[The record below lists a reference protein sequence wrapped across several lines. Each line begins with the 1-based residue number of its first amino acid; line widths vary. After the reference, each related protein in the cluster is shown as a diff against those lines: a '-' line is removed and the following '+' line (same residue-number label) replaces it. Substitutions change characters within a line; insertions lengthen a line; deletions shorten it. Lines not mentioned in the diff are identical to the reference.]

1 MFDASSMK
9 WSNLIYRAVQQC
21 FVGTLIQFGFRIC
34 SASRTTS
41 QTTRNSPFHLK
52 NVVKYLH
59 PSKYRTYQVK
69 GLPNLVAC
77 QILPCCDSNQ
87 QIPTVRQILK
97 EWLQVLQ
104 HNPEEFSMRTSEAS
118 LVIDNSKY
126 GGCNPEEMASHGQ
139 VQRESFIYCSQQE
152 YFPLI
157 SPLILTGQSQPS
169 AESFHMQETP
179 KASNK
184 TQLTG
189 QSQPSAESFHMQ
201 ETPKASNKTQL
212 THPYVILTGWFL
224 LVRMLS

>member
-1 MFDASSMK
+1 MPCSATM
-9 WSNLIYRAVQQC
+9 

-34 SASRTTS
+34 SASITTS
-41 QTTRNSPFHLK
+41 QTASNSPFHLK

-59 PSKYRTYQVK
+59 PSKHGTFQVK

-77 QILPCCDSNQ
+77 HILPCCDSNQ

-97 EWLQVLQ
+97 EWLQLLQ
-104 HNPEEFSMRTSEAS
+104 NNPEKFCTRTSEQS
-118 LVIDNSKY
+118 LVINCSKSRV
-126 GGCNPEEMASHGQ
+126 CDQEEMASHGQ

-184 TQLTG
+184 TQLT
-189 QSQPSAESFHMQ
+189 
-201 ETPKASNKTQL
+201 
-212 THPYVILTGWFL
+212 HPCVSLTGWFL
-224 LVRMLS
+224 LVRMLP